1 MAPESTAGGPM
12 TPSPEG
18 TELAPPGATTG
29 AASDATGDRVGGPFS
44 GVRASLRDTVALDAW
59 RFATSLVGAARL
71 RSVFRDVQVY
81 CLFVGHGRSG
91 HSIVGSLI
99 DAHPE
104 AVVSDELDAAR
115 FITRGF
121 LRDQVLALSV
131 DRSAR

>member
-1 MAPESTAGGPM
+1 MTA
-12 TPSPEG
+12 SPEG
-18 TELAPPGATTG
+18 PGLASAGRPDTGGPVGAPGAPGPSAGTPHGTEVR
-29 AASDATGDRVGGPFS
+29 DGGPIGS
-44 GVRASLRDTVALDAW
+44 VRAALRDTVALDAW

-115 FITRGF
+115 YIARGF
-121 LRDQVLALSV
+121 LRDQVL
-131 DRSAR
+131 